1 MSETAK
7 TAPGRGAP
15 AAAAEAGEA
24 PRIAAGAGRGRSGL
38 DFVLDVPLRV
48 TVEIGSTRM
57 LVAEVLQLD
66 KGSVVELDRL
76 AGEPADVLVNGKLVG
91 RGEVTMVED
100 RLAIRLLE
108 IDGGAPGR
116 GDK

>member
-1 MSETAK
+1 MSETPKQAS
-7 TAPGRGAP
+7 GRE
-15 AAAAEAGEA
+15 AAAGEAAAA
-24 PRIAAGAGRGRSGL
+24 PRIAPGAARGRSGL

-76 AGEPADVLVNGKLVG
+76 AGEPADVLVNGRLVG

-100 RLAIRLLE
+100 RLAVRLLE
-108 IDGGAPGR
+108 IDGGGAPAR
-116 GDK
+116 SEK

>member
-1 MSETAK
+1 MSETTK
-7 TAPGRGAP
+7 PDAP
-15 AAAAEAGEA
+15 EA
-24 PRIAAGAGRGRSGL
+24 PERPGANRLGGGAKGTRTGL

-76 AGEPADVLVNGKLVG
+76 SGEPADVLVNGRLVG

-100 RLAIRLLE
+100 RLAVRLLE
-108 IDGGAPGR
+108 IDGGTPNR
-116 GDK
+116 GDA